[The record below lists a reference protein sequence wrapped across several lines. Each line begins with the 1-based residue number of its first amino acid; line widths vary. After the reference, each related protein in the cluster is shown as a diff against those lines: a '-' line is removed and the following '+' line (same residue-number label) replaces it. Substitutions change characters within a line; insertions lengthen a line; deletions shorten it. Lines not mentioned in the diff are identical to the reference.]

1 MRLFKK
7 FIFFII
13 FFLNINFS
21 YGETNIVYLDL
32 DFIFSNS
39 LVGKYI
45 NSEIEKQHKQNLEN
59 FKKEEKALKDEEI
72 KIVSQR
78 NILKND
84 EFEKKIN
91 ELRNKVNLYR
101 KNRQALINNLNQ
113 LRINSTNKILQEI
126 NPILT
131 EYSKKN
137 SISMIVQKKYIVVG
151 KSELNITQDILDQLN
166 NKIKKIELK

>member
-7 FIFFII
+7 FIFFIF

-21 YGETNIVYLDL
+21 YAETNIVYLDL

-45 NSEIEKQHKQNLEN
+45 NLEIEKKHKQNIEN

-72 KIVSQR
+72 KIISQR

-101 KNRQALINNLNQ
+101 KHRQASINNLNQ
-113 LRINSTNKILQEI
+113 LRIDSTNKILQVV

-137 SISMIVQKKYIVVG
+137 SISMIVQKKYIVIG
-151 KSELNITQDILDQLN
+151 KSELNITQVILDQLN
-166 NKIKKIELK
+166 DKIKKIELK

>member
-7 FIFFII
+7 FIFFIF

-59 FKKEEKALKDEEI
+59 FKKEEKVLKDEEI

-101 KNRQALINNLNQ
+101 KLRQESINNLNQ
-113 LRINSTNKILQEI
+113 LRIDSTNKILQEI
-126 NPILT
+126 NPILA

-137 SISMIVQKKYIVVG
+137 SISMIVQKKYIVIG
-151 KSELNITQDILDQLN
+151 KSELNITQVILDQLN
-166 NKIKKIELK
+166 DKIKKIELK